1 MSELG
6 STETI
11 DPIAVGVDGRDPLP
25 FEFRPA
31 LRESPLIVSFPHV
44 GLDWPASLGPRPQVN
59 FPRNADY
66 AVDRLYVRAEALG
79 AATIRARYS
88 RLVVDLNRA
97 DDDVSAE
104 LVPDHPSPRPRSSLG
119 GSSSGSARRPIRN
132 RGVVWRTAVGN
143 IPLLTCLSYAQF
155 RARIDR
161 FHRPYY
167 RALELLIERRRQ
179 RFGYAVVLDA
189 HSMPGSVG
197 GDLVLGTRGGH
208 ACGPELRSLAE
219 ATLSGKLPSLRGR
232 FGSRWPLSLAIDD
245 PYRGGELIATFGRP
259 EDHVHALQLE
269 VSRALYMDE
278 LRCDLSPIPDPRDL
292 EQPRLGPKPRAPQDQ
307 QRERRRLLALVA
319 AIDALLAELSRTRDE
334 LADRAAAE

>member
-1 MSELG
+1 MDELG

-11 DPIAVGVDGRDPLP
+11 DPIAVGVDGKDPLP

-44 GLDWPASLGPRPQVN
+44 GLDWPQSLGPRPQVN

-79 AATIRARYS
+79 AATIRARFS

-97 DDDVSAE
+97 EDDVSAE
-104 LVPDHPSPRPRSSLG
+104 LVPDHPAPRPRPSL
-119 GSSSGSARRPIRN
+119 SVPSAGSARRPIRN

-143 IPLLTCLSYAQF
+143 IPLLTTLSHAQLV
-155 RARIDR
+155 ARLDR
-161 FHRPYY
+161 FYRPYY
-167 RALELLIERRRQ
+167 RALELLIDRRRR

-189 HSMPGSVG
+189 HSMPGTVA
-197 GDLVLGTRGGH
+197 GDLVLGTRSGQ
-208 ACGPELRSLAE
+208 ACGPELRNLAE
-219 ATLSGKLPSLRGR
+219 AVLGGRTPALRGR

-245 PYRGGELIATFGRP
+245 PYQGGELIATFGRP
-259 EDHVHALQLE
+259 DEHVHALQLE
-269 VSRALYMDE
+269 ISRALYMDE

-292 EQPRLGPKPRAPQDQ
+292 VSLRSGSWPRGPQGQ
-307 QRERRRLLALVA
+307 QRERRRLTALVG
-319 AIDALLAELSRTRDE
+319 AIEALLVELSCERDE